1 MRHWTGWR
9 YSSPACET
17 AMLKARFKPE
27 QTDRLAGGLAALGL
41 SPNAWTLL
49 SLLPAV
55 AGMAA
60 LIHGRL
66 GWGLLLF
73 SLSAFIDIVDGTV
86 ARMTGQASI
95 KGAFIDG
102 VVDRY
107 VELLLYLGL
116 LFYLGSDQFL
126 GLPRELWF
134 MLLIFGSLMTTFVR
148 AYADHRGLVKGE
160 AELKRMGG
168 LLERFER
175 LMLLYAGM
183 FLGLFDPVWLMAVVA
198 LTAVLANLT
207 ALQRIAFAIRQAR

>member
-1 MRHWTGWR
+1 
-9 YSSPACET
+9 
-17 AMLKARFKPE
+17 MLKARFKPE
-27 QTDRLAGGLAALGL
+27 ETDRLAGGLAALGL
-41 SPNAWTLL
+41 SPNAWTML
-49 SLLPAV
+49 SLFPAV
-55 AGMAA
+55 VGMAA
-60 LIHGRL
+60 LIQGRL

-86 ARMTGQASI
+86 ARVTGQASI

-116 LFYLGSDQFL
+116 LAYLGRGEFL
-126 GLPRELWF
+126 GLPREIWF
-134 MLLIFGSLMTTFVR
+134 MLLFFGSLMTTFVR

-160 AELKRMGG
+160 AELKKMGG

-183 FLGLFDPVWLMAVVA
+183 LLGLFNTEWLMAVVA
-198 LTAVLANLT
+198 LTALLANLT
-207 ALQRIAFAIRQAR
+207 ALQRIAFSIRHAQ

>member
-1 MRHWTGWR
+1 
-9 YSSPACET
+9 
-17 AMLKARFKPE
+17 MLKARFKPE

-86 ARMTGQASI
+86 ARVTGQASI

-116 LFYLGSDQFL
+116 LFYLGRGNFL
-126 GLPRELWF
+126 GLATEVWF
-134 MLLIFGSLMTTFVR
+134 MLLFFGSLMTTFVR

-183 FLGLFDPVWLMAVVA
+183 FLGLFDSEWLMAIIA
-198 LTAVLANLT
+198 LAAVLANLT
-207 ALQRIAFAIRQAR
+207 ALQRIAFALKR

>member
-1 MRHWTGWR
+1 
-9 YSSPACET
+9 
-17 AMLKARFKPE
+17 MLKARFKPE
-27 QTDRLAGGLAALGL
+27 ETDRLAGGLAALGL
-41 SPNAWTLL
+41 SPNAWTLF

-60 LIHGRL
+60 LIRGKL
-66 GWGLLLF
+66 AWGLLLF

-86 ARMTGQASI
+86 ARVTGQASI

-116 LFYLGSDQFL
+116 LVYLGRGEFF
-126 GLPRELWF
+126 GLPREIWF
-134 MLLIFGSLMTTFVR
+134 MLLFFGSLMTTFVR

-160 AELKRMGG
+160 AELKKMGG

-175 LMLLYAGM
+175 LMLLYVGM
-183 FLGLFDPVWLMAVVA
+183 LLGLFDSEWLMAVIAITA
-198 LTAVLANLT
+198 LLANLT
-207 ALQRIAFAIRQAR
+207 ALQRIAFAIRHAG

>member
-1 MRHWTGWR
+1 
-9 YSSPACET
+9 
-17 AMLKARFKPE
+17 MLKAKFKPE

-41 SPNAWTLL
+41 SPNAWTLI
-49 SLLPAV
+49 SIVPAV
-55 AGMAA
+55 GGMAA
-60 LIHGRL
+60 LMGGRL

-86 ARMTGQASI
+86 ARVTGQASI

-116 LFYLGSDQFL
+116 LFYLGRGEFL
-126 GLPRELWF
+126 GLRTEVWF
-134 MLLIFGSLMTTFVR
+134 MLLFFGSLMTTFVR

-160 AELKRMGG
+160 AELKKMGG

-183 FLGLFDPVWLMAVVA
+183 FLGLFNVQWLMAAIA
-198 LTAVLANLT
+198 LTAALANLT
-207 ALQRIAFAIRQAR
+207 ALQRIAFAIRHAR

>member
-1 MRHWTGWR
+1 
-9 YSSPACET
+9 
-17 AMLKARFKPE
+17 MLKARFKPE
-27 QTDRLAGGLAALGL
+27 ETDRLAGGLAALGL
-41 SPNAWTLL
+41 SPNAWTML
-49 SLLPAV
+49 SLFPAM

-60 LIHGRL
+60 LIQGRL

-86 ARMTGQASI
+86 ARVTGQASI

-116 LFYLGSDQFL
+116 LAYLGRGEFL
-126 GLPRELWF
+126 GLPREIWF
-134 MLLIFGSLMTTFVR
+134 MLLFFGSLMTTFVR

-160 AELKRMGG
+160 AELKKMGG

-183 FLGLFDPVWLMAVVA
+183 LLGLFNTEWLMAVVA
-198 LTAVLANLT
+198 LTALLANLT
-207 ALQRIAFAIRQAR
+207 ALQRIAFSIRHAQ

>member
-1 MRHWTGWR
+1 
-9 YSSPACET
+9 
-17 AMLKARFKPE
+17 MLKARFKSE
-27 QTDRLAGGLAALGL
+27 ETDRLAGGLAALGL
-41 SPNAWTLL
+41 SPNAWTML

-60 LIHGRL
+60 LIYGRL

-86 ARMTGQASI
+86 ARVTGQASI

-116 LFYLGSDQFL
+116 LVYLGRGEFF
-126 GLPRELWF
+126 GLPREIWF
-134 MLLIFGSLMTTFVR
+134 MLLFFGSLMTTFVR

-160 AELKRMGG
+160 AELKKMGG

-175 LMLLYAGM
+175 LMLLYVGM
-183 FLGLFDPVWLMAVVA
+183 LLGLFDSEWLMAIVA

-207 ALQRIAFAIRQAR
+207 ALQRIAFAIRHAG

>member
-1 MRHWTGWR
+1 
-9 YSSPACET
+9 
-17 AMLKARFKPE
+17 MLKARFKPE
-27 QTDRLAGGLAALGL
+27 ETDRLAKGLAGLGL

-60 LIHGRL
+60 LIYGRL

-86 ARMTGQASI
+86 ARATGQASI

-116 LFYLGSDQFL
+116 LVYLGRGDFFS
-126 GLPRELWF
+126 LPREIWF
-134 MLLIFGSLMTTFVR
+134 MLLFFGSLMTTFVR

-183 FLGLFDPVWLMAVVA
+183 LLGLFNTEWMMAVIAITA
-198 LTAVLANLT
+198 LLANLT
-207 ALQRIAFAIRQAR
+207 ALQRIVFAIRHAG

>member
-1 MRHWTGWR
+1 
-9 YSSPACET
+9 
-17 AMLKARFKPE
+17 MLKARFKPE
-27 QTDRLAGGLAALGL
+27 ETDRLAGGLAALGL

-49 SLLPAV
+49 SLLPAL

-60 LIHGRL
+60 LIYGRL
-66 GWGLLLF
+66 GWGLFLF

-86 ARMTGQASI
+86 ARVTGQASI

-116 LFYLGSDQFL
+116 LVYLGVGEFF
-126 GLPRELWF
+126 GLPREIWF
-134 MLLIFGSLMTTFVR
+134 MLLFFGSLMTTFVR

-183 FLGLFDPVWLMAVVA
+183 LLGLFNTEWLMAIVA
-198 LTAVLANLT
+198 ITALLANLT
-207 ALQRIAFAIRQAR
+207 ALQRIVFAIRHAG

>member
-1 MRHWTGWR
+1 
-9 YSSPACET
+9 
-17 AMLKARFKPE
+17 MLKARFKPE
-27 QTDRLAGGLAALGL
+27 ETDRLARGLAALGL

-49 SLLPAV
+49 SLLPAL

-60 LIHGRL
+60 LIYGRL

-86 ARMTGQASI
+86 ARVTGQASI

-116 LFYLGSDQFL
+116 LLYMGRGDFF
-126 GLPRELWF
+126 GLPREIWF
-134 MLLIFGSLMTTFVR
+134 MLLFFGSLMTTFVR

-183 FLGLFDPVWLMAVVA
+183 LLGLFNTEWLMAVIAITA
-198 LTAVLANLT
+198 LLANLT
-207 ALQRIAFAIRQAR
+207 ALQRIAFAIRHAA

>member
-1 MRHWTGWR
+1 
-9 YSSPACET
+9 
-17 AMLKARFKPE
+17 MLKARFKPE
-27 QTDRLAGGLAALGL
+27 ETDRLAGGLAALGL
-41 SPNAWTLL
+41 SPNAWTLF

-60 LIHGRL
+60 LIRGKL
-66 GWGLLLF
+66 AWGLLLF

-86 ARMTGQASI
+86 ARVTGQASI

-116 LFYLGSDQFL
+116 LVYLGRGEFF
-126 GLPRELWF
+126 GLPREIWF
-134 MLLIFGSLMTTFVR
+134 MLLFFGSLMTTFVR

-160 AELKRMGG
+160 AELKKMGG

-175 LMLLYAGM
+175 LMLLYVGM
-183 FLGLFDPVWLMAVVA
+183 LLGLFDSEWLMAIVA

-207 ALQRIAFAIRQAR
+207 ALQRIAFAIRHAG

>member
-1 MRHWTGWR
+1 
-9 YSSPACET
+9 
-17 AMLKARFKPE
+17 MLKARFKPE
-27 QTDRLAGGLAALGL
+27 ETDRLAKGLAALGL

-49 SLLPAV
+49 SLLPAL

-60 LIHGRL
+60 LIYGRL

-86 ARMTGQASI
+86 ARATGQASI

-116 LFYLGSDQFL
+116 LFYLGRGDFF
-126 GLPRELWF
+126 GLPREIWF
-134 MLLIFGSLMTTFVR
+134 MLLFFGSLMTTFVR
-148 AYADHRGLVKGE
+148 AYADHRGLVKSE

-183 FLGLFDPVWLMAVVA
+183 LLGLFNTEWMMAVIAITA
-198 LTAVLANLT
+198 LLANLT
-207 ALQRIAFAIRQAR
+207 ALQRIVFAIRHAG

>member
-1 MRHWTGWR
+1 
-9 YSSPACET
+9 
-17 AMLKARFKPE
+17 MLKARFKPE
-27 QTDRLAGGLAALGL
+27 QTDRLARGLAALGL
-41 SPNAWTLL
+41 SPNAWTLI

-60 LIHGRL
+60 LIQGRL

-86 ARMTGQASI
+86 ARVTGQASI

-107 VELLLYLGL
+107 VELFLYLGL
-116 LFYLGSDQFL
+116 LLYLGRGEFF
-126 GLPRELWF
+126 GLPREVWF
-134 MLLIFGSLMTTFVR
+134 MLLFFGSLMTTFVR

-183 FLGLFDPVWLMAVVA
+183 LLGLFDPQWLMAVIA
-198 LTAVLANLT
+198 LTAVLANAT
-207 ALQRIAFAIRQAR
+207 ALQRIAFAIKQTG

>member
-1 MRHWTGWR
+1 
-9 YSSPACET
+9 
-17 AMLKARFKPE
+17 MLKARFKPE
-27 QTDRLAGGLAALGL
+27 ETDRLAGGLAALGL
-41 SPNAWTLL
+41 SPNAWTML
-49 SLLPAV
+49 SLFPAV

-60 LIHGRL
+60 LIQGRL
-66 GWGLLLF
+66 AWGLLLF

-86 ARMTGQASI
+86 ARVTGQASI

-116 LFYLGSDQFL
+116 LAYLGRGEFL
-126 GLPRELWF
+126 GLPREIWF
-134 MLLIFGSLMTTFVR
+134 MLLFFGSLMTTFVR

-160 AELKRMGG
+160 AELKKMGG

-183 FLGLFDPVWLMAVVA
+183 LLGLFNTEWLMAVVA
-198 LTAVLANLT
+198 LTALLANLT
-207 ALQRIAFAIRQAR
+207 ALQRIAFSIRHAQ